1 MTAANEDEEP
11 LLAVEREVGV
21 LFRRGRARVAELS
34 RRVHPQLEGM
44 AYSMLGYIEQA
55 GRVRV
60 TDVGVHFAVGK
71 ATVSRQIRALE
82 ELGLVARAADPLD
95 RRSALVSLTED
106 GRRRYLEARDARM
119 GRVRELMAGWSSEE
133 VARFAELLHRFNDVV
148 GEAAVPSL
156 APSGVASAVP
166 SGVAGGRGEEA

>member
-1 MTAANEDEEP
+1 MSVPNEDRAEAP

-44 AYSMLGYIEQA
+44 AYSLLGHIEQA
-55 GRVRV
+55 GPVRV

-71 ATVSRQIRALE
+71 ATISRQIRALE
-82 ELGLVARAADPLD
+82 ELGLLAREADPLD

-106 GRRRYLEARDARM
+106 GRRRFLAARDARM
-119 GRVRELMAGWSSEE
+119 ARVRELMGSWSEE
-133 VARFAELLHRFNDVV
+133 DVVRFAELLHRFNDVV
-148 GEAAVPSL
+148 GEAAVP
-156 APSGVASAVP
+156 
-166 SGVAGGRGEEA
+166 AG

>member
-1 MTAANEDEEP
+1 MSVPNEEP

-44 AYSMLGYIEQA
+44 AYSLLGHIEQA
-55 GRVRV
+55 GPVRV

-71 ATVSRQIRALE
+71 ATISRQIRALE
-82 ELGLVARAADPLD
+82 ELGLLAREADPLD

-106 GRRRYLEARDARM
+106 GRRRFLAAREARMA
-119 GRVRELMAGWSSEE
+119 RVRELMDSWSEE
-133 VARFAELLHRFNDVV
+133 DVVRFAELLHRFNDVV
-148 GEAAVPSL
+148 GDAAV
-156 APSGVASAVP
+156 SAV
-166 SGVAGGRGEEA
+166 

>member
-1 MTAANEDEEP
+1 MKVPNEEHDDQP

-44 AYSMLGYIEQA
+44 AYSLLGHVEQA
-55 GRVRV
+55 GPVRV

-71 ATVSRQIRALE
+71 ATISRQIRALE
-82 ELGLVARAADPLD
+82 ELGLLAREADPLD

-106 GRRRYLEARDARM
+106 GRRRFLAARDARM
-119 GRVRELMAGWSSEE
+119 DRVRELMADWSEE
-133 VARFAELLHRFNDVV
+133 DVVRFAELLHRFNDVV
-148 GEAAVPSL
+148 GEAAVPS
-156 APSGVASAVP
+156 A
-166 SGVAGGRGEEA
+166 